1 MNTEMARDFFKWCS
15 IINYA
20 LLISWVLFFVFA
32 HDSYKRFNET
42 MLRRKLEH
50 FDTLHY
56 AGIALFKL
64 GIILFNIVPW
74 IALVI
79 VRLPR

>member
-1 MNTEMARDFFKWCS
+1 MNLEMARNFFMWCS
-15 IINYA
+15 IMNYG
-20 LLISWVLFFVFA
+20 LLILWAGLLVFA
-32 HDSYKRFNET
+32 HDSFQRFNEF
-42 MLRRKLEH
+42 MLRRKIER

-56 AGIALFKL
+56 AGLSFYKI

-79 VRLPR
+79 IRRAA

>member
-1 MNTEMARDFFKWCS
+1 MNTETARNFLMWCS
-15 IINYA
+15 IINYL
-20 LLISWVLFFVFA
+20 LLILWAVLFVFA
-32 HDSYKRFNET
+32 HDPYKRFNEI
-42 MLRRKLEH
+42 MLRRKIEN

-56 AGIALFKL
+56 TGIALYKL

-79 VRLPR
+79 VER